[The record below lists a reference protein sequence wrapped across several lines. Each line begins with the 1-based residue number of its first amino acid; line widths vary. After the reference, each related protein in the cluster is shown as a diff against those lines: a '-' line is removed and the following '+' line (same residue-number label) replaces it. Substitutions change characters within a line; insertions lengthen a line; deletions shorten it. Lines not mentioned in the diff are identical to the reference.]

1 MHSVIGVYKKERLAY
16 RLQNLQTCKPV
27 FLYLIE
33 NTLWR
38 GNIYKT
44 ISFLMNGFVIM

>member
-1 MHSVIGVYKKERLAY
+1 MHSVIGVSKKKTG
-16 RLQNLQTCKPV
+16 LQAAKFANLQASL
-27 FLYLIE
+27 LYLIE

-44 ISFLMNGFVIM
+44 FTKQYRF